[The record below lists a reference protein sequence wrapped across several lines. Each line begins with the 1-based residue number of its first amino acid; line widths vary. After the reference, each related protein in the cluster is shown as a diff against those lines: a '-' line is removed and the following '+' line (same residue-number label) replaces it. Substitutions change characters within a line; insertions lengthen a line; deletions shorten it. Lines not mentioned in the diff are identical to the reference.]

1 MKNIRGKFHGKTA
14 EFRDDSEKTEKDI
27 FFNYNII
34 CVIQVYVKIPI
45 LIIHIKM

>member
-1 MKNIRGKFHGKTA
+1 MERPQSFVMIVK
-14 EFRDDSEKTEKDI
+14 KTEKDI